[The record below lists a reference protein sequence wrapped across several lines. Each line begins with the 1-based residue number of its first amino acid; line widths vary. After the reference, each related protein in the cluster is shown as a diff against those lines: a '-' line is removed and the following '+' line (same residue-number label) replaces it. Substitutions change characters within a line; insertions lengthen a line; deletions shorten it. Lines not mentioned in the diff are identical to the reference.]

1 MRQADRLMAAALAA
15 VLAGALSGCAKAR
28 AHTEPDLP
36 PLAVPV
42 PPERSLPPL
51 EGGPIEAAVPAAPQP
66 PPPARPAPRP
76 RTEPRNG
83 DTLARADAAAVD
95 PARAETAADASP
107 PPEEPATAPTLRLMP
122 GGESPASEERV
133 RQQIS
138 RAQQDL
144 THVDYKALNADAR
157 EQYDTAKRFV
167 AVAEQAIKDRNL
179 IFAQTLA
186 DKAATIAAVLLRR

>member
-1 MRQADRLMAAALAA
+1 MAAVLAA
-15 VLAGALSGCAKAR
+15 VLAVALSGCATAR
-28 AHTEPDLP
+28 AHTAPDLP
-36 PLAVPV
+36 PLAVPS
-42 PPERSLPPL
+42 PPERALPPL

-66 PPPARPAPRP
+66 PPARPAARP
-76 RTEPRNG
+76 RSEPRNG

-95 PARAETAADASP
+95 PAPAEVAPDASR
-107 PPEEPATAPTLRLMP
+107 PPEEPAAAPTLRLMP

>member
-1 MRQADRLMAAALAA
+1 MTRADRLAAALLAA
-15 VLAGALSGCAKAR
+15 VLAAASSGCAKAR
-28 AHTEPDLP
+28 AHATPELP
-36 PLAVPV
+36 PLAVPA
-42 PPERSLPPL
+42 PPARTLPPL

-66 PPPARPAPRP
+66 PPPARPAARP
-76 RTEPRNG
+76 RSEPRNG
-83 DTLARADAAAVD
+83 DALARADAAADAARVD
-95 PARAETAADASP
+95 VPPDAPRPA
-107 PPEEPATAPTLRLMP
+107 EEPAAAPTLRLMP
-122 GGESPASEERV
+122 GGELPASEDRV
-133 RQQIS
+133 RQQIV

-144 THVDYKALNADAR
+144 NNVDYKALNADAR